1 MSAAAEME
9 GVKCAGCGKV
19 PAKMQCPTCIKY
31 KHTEGSYFCDQTCFK
46 ANWDTHKTVHK
57 AAKVALKMASGPME
71 WVGFNFTGPQ
81 RPWNKSPKRLVP
93 ETIPPPD
100 YSVSGIPV
108 GEQQA
113 KSDQIRSLS
122 PEEIEKMRVAC
133 RLGREVLD
141 AAAAVIAVGTT
152 TDEIDR
158 VVHEASVARNCYP
171 SPLNYREFPKSCC
184 TSVNEVICHG
194 IPDGYPLKDGDIVN
208 VDVTVYHNGYH
219 ADLNETFYVGE
230 VDADTKRLVKCA
242 YECLDLAIKACK
254 PGMPYRDLGK
264 IITKRAK
271 ESKCSVVR
279 TYCGHG
285 INNLFHTAPN
295 IPHYAKNKAPGL
307 MKPGHMFTIEPMI
320 NLGVWGDDHW
330 PDNWTAVTK
339 DGKRSAQF
347 EHTMVVTEDGVE
359 VLTGRIA
366 GQTPAGPHWF
376 QDLDDYVEGS
386 AADAVEGEGGAAA
399 AE

>member
-366 GQTPAGPHWF
+366 GQTPA
-376 QDLDDYVEGS
+376 
-386 AADAVEGEGGAAA
+386 
-399 AE
+399 

>member
-1 MSAAAEME
+1 M
-9 GVKCAGCGKV
+9 
-19 PAKMQCPTCIKY
+19 
-31 KHTEGSYFCDQTCFK
+31 
-46 ANWDTHKTVHK
+46 
-57 AAKVALKMASGPME
+57 KMASGPME

-93 ETIPPPD
+93 ESIPRPD
-100 YSVSGIPV
+100 YAVTGIPV

-113 KSDQIRSLS
+113 RSDQTRVLS

-133 RLGREVLD
+133 RLGREVID
-141 AAAAVIAVGTT
+141 AAAAVVKVGVT

-158 VVHEASVARNCYP
+158 VVHDASVARNCYP

-254 PGMPYRDLGK
+254 VRALPCATRARTHHKRLRPRTSNSALGL
-264 IITKRAK
+264 RGGG
-271 ESKCSVVR
+271 R
-279 TYCGHG
+279 GRWG
-285 INNLFHTAPN
+285 IF
-295 IPHYAKNKAPGL
+295 IYMCVYACHNGSQ
-307 MKPGHMFTIEPMI
+307 GSFCYVHM
-320 NLGVWGDDHW
+320 
-330 PDNWTAVTK
+330 
-339 DGKRSAQF
+339 
-347 EHTMVVTEDGVE
+347 
-359 VLTGRIA
+359 
-366 GQTPAGPHWF
+366 
-376 QDLDDYVEGS
+376 
-386 AADAVEGEGGAAA
+386 
-399 AE
+399 